1 MVPVVSRV
9 VFPGVTGSLAG
20 IGKLPV
26 LAGRHFSQYFFLVG
40 TTLDLAGTILF
51 SKGGLSP

>member
-1 MVPVVSRV
+1 VVPVVSRV